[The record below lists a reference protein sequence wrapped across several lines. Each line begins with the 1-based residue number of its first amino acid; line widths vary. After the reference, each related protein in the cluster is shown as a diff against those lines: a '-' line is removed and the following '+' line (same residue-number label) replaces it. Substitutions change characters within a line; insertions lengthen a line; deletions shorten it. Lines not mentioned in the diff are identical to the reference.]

1 MFAKILM
8 WLLKLVDLS
17 VTLDGDILTIVIEL
31 GSIKVLDL
39 TIDLIKDKNVTTKV
53 RSVKTRKAK

>member
-8 WLLKLVDLS
+8 WLLKMVDISIDLE
-17 VTLDGDILTIVIEL
+17 GDILTIVIEL

-39 TIDLIKDKNVTTKV
+39 HIDLIKDNKPLSTQV
-53 RSVKTRKAK
+53 RSVRARKK

>member
-1 MFAKILM
+1 MFAKILG

-17 VTLDGDILTIVIEL
+17 ARLDGDLLTIVIEL

-39 TIDLIKDKNVTTKV
+39 TLDLIKDKNVTTKV
-53 RSVKTRKAK
+53 RSVNVEKK

>member
-1 MFAKILM
+1 MFAKILG

-17 VTLDGDILTIVIEL
+17 VTLEGDILTIVIEL

-53 RSVKTRKAK
+53 RSVRARKA